1 MSPQKVICI
10 WRGLFWVN
18 PASISKI
25 TVETK
30 FLVAVFRVNQQ
41 NKSEAESPLD
51 KVIAV
56 LILTHFVSTKGLYAL
71 GEGKHL
77 DILPKGPIEN
87 YLSESTMIGRKNV
100 LDKHHQPLEGMYNK
114 GCVREEWLQVVTT
127 ISVAQ
132 RKV

>member
-56 LILTHFVSTKGLYAL
+56 LILTHFVSTKGLYNNNNN
-71 GEGKHL
+71 
-77 DILPKGPIEN
+77 IIYLPSSK
-87 YLSESTMIGRKNV
+87 
-100 LDKHHQPLEGMYNK
+100 
-114 GCVREEWLQVVTT
+114 
-127 ISVAQ
+127 AQ
-132 RKV
+132 YTGLI